1 MVHPFYKLA
10 CGSHDLGDDN
20 DGDNDN
26 DDDDA
31 NVYNN
36 DDDDNDDLMVI
47 PFLLQPSCKLTC
59 ASSNH
64 FSDNP

>member
-10 CGSHDLGDDN
+10 YGSHDLDD
-20 DGDNDN
+20 DN

-36 DDDDNDDLMVI
+36 DDDDDNDDLMVI

-64 FSDNP
+64 FSDNH